1 MIADRTARRVLRMA
15 IALLPLALGAVL
27 VYLAV
32 HDRIDLGG
40 GEKDLAW
47 VLAWILWSVL
57 FAVSSFASW
66 RRGWPVGRSIVRSAV
81 VGTMGVLLTAMLL
94 ALFGQLGVAGRF

>member
-1 MIADRTARRVLRMA
+1 MA

-32 HDRIDLGG
+32 HDRIDFGG

-47 VLAWILWSVL
+47 VLAWSLWSVL
-57 FAVSSFASW
+57 FAVSSFALW
-66 RRGWPVGRSIVRSAV
+66 RRGWPVARAAVRSAV
-81 VGTMGVLLTAMLL
+81 VATVAMLLAAMLL
-94 ALFGQLGVAGRF
+94 ALFGQLGVVGRF